1 MDNNEFETTS
11 FISNDKTQNEKKVK
25 KREETVEAN
34 VYLKNKFKDQSLR
47 QRFELT
53 KEHWFSSTLDL
64 GHFKHVLTLMV
75 FYKFLFLFGTR

>member
-1 MDNNEFETTS
+1 MNDNNEIETTS
-11 FISNDKTQNEKKVK
+11 FISNDKSQNKERAQKKK
-25 KREETVEAN
+25 TVEAN

-47 QRFELT
+47 QRFEMT
-53 KEHWFSSTLDL
+53 KEHWFSSTLDF